1 MERTLIQDLPQ
12 RTGDRVCIQGWMHN
26 MRSFPDFSFLI
37 LRDRSGLQQ
46 VILDPG
52 AELEKLAGLQNESVL
67 RIEGTVVPEERS
79 PTGVDIR
86 EPSIDILSAVMEPGP
101 FELNKKVLKP
111 NLDIFLDH
119 AAYGLRHPLK
129 QATFRV
135 LSTLLGAYRDHLS
148 ANGFTEISTPKIVGS
163 ATEGGANVFRVDYFD
178 RSAYLA
184 QSPQL
189 YKQIMV
195 GVFERVFEIGHVF
208 RAEEHNTSRH
218 LNEYISL
225 DLEMGFIASQQDVMD
240 TLAGVLMAML
250 RTVAERNPREIE
262 SLKIDLPLGQ
272 PFPAIT
278 FREGQQLIL
287 DRHGEDRFHEPDLSP
302 QDERWLC
309 EWARETYGSDFLFV
323 THFPTSKR
331 PFYAFP
337 DPADPEYTESFDL
350 LFRGSE
356 LVTGGQ
362 RINDY
367 SQLLGSM
374 NARGVNPEPFSGF
387 LEAFKFGMP
396 PEGGFAI
403 GAERLLARLTGAEN
417 IRETTLFPRDVTRLT
432 P

>member
-1 MERTLIQDLPQ
+1 MVGEQ
-12 RTGDRVCIQGWMHN
+12 VCIEGWMHN
-26 MRSFPDFSFLI
+26 MRAFPDFSFVI
-37 LRDRSGLQQ
+37 LRDRTGQQQ
-46 VILDPG
+46 VIFEPG
-52 AELEKLAGLQNESVL
+52 QELEKLSGLQNETVL
-67 RIEGTVVPEERS
+67 RITGTVAAEERS
-79 PTGVDIR
+79 PTGVDVR
-86 EPSIDILSAVMEPGP
+86 GESIEVIAPVTETGP

-111 NLDIFLDH
+111 SLDVFLDH
-119 AAYGLRHPLK
+119 AGYGLRHPLK
-129 QATFRV
+129 AATFRV
-135 LSTLLGAYRDHLS
+135 MGTLLGAYRRHLTE
-148 ANGFTEISTPKIVGS
+148 NGFTEISTPKIVGS
-163 ATEGGANVFRVDYFD
+163 ATEGGANVFPVAYFD
-178 RSAYLA
+178 QTAYLA

-208 RAEEHNTSRH
+208 RAEAHNTSRH

-225 DLEMGFIASQQDVMD
+225 DLEMGFINSQHDVMD
-240 TLAGVLMAML
+240 TLSDVLTAMFEA
-250 RTVAERNPREIE
+250 VAEINPNEIE
-262 SLKIDLPLGQ
+262 LLKIQLPPGQ

-287 DRHGEDRFHEPDLSP
+287 DLHGEERFDEPDLSP

-309 EWARETYGSDFLFV
+309 EWSREKHGSDFLFV

-331 PFYAFP
+331 PFYAYP
-337 DPADPEYTESFDL
+337 DPADPTYSESFDL

-362 RINDY
+362 RISNY
-367 SQLLGSM
+367 AQLVSVM
-374 NARGVNPEPFSGF
+374 TERGIDPEPFSGF

>member
-1 MERTLIQDLPQ
+1 
-12 RTGDRVCIQGWMHN
+12 
-26 MRSFPDFSFLI
+26 
-37 LRDRSGLQQ
+37 
-46 VILDPG
+46 
-52 AELEKLAGLQNESVL
+52 
-67 RIEGTVVPEERS
+67 
-79 PTGVDIR
+79 
-86 EPSIDILSAVMEPGP
+86 
-101 FELNKKVLKP
+101 
-111 NLDIFLDH
+111 
-119 AAYGLRHPLK
+119 
-129 QATFRV
+129 
-135 LSTLLGAYRDHLS
+135 
-148 ANGFTEISTPKIVGS
+148 
-163 ATEGGANVFRVDYFD
+163 VDYFD

-218 LNEYISL
+218 LNEYTSL
-225 DLEMGFIASQQDVMD
+225 DLEMGFIDSQQDIMD
-240 TLAGVLMAML
+240 TLAYVLMAMIGA
-250 RTVAERNPREIE
+250 VVENHPAEVQA
-262 SLKIDLPLGQ
+262 LKIEAPEGHR
-272 PFPAIT
+272 FPQVT

-287 DRHGEDRFHEPDLSP
+287 DRHGEDRFAEPDLSP

-309 EWARETYGSDFLFV
+309 EWAREEHGSDFLFV

-331 PFYAFP
+331 PFYAYP

-356 LVTGGQ
+356 LVTGGR

-367 SQLLGSM
+367 AQLVDSM
-374 NARGVNPEPFSGF
+374 NRRGINPEPFSGF

-417 IRETTLFPRDVTRLT
+417 IRETVLFPRDVTRLT

>member
-1 MERTLIQDLPQ
+1 VERTLIQDLPHLV
-12 RTGDRVCIQGWMHN
+12 GERVHIQGWMHN
-26 MRSFPDFSFLI
+26 MRTFPDFSFLI
-37 LRDRSGLQQ
+37 LRDRTGLQQ
-46 VILDPG
+46 VILAPTD
-52 AELEKLAGLQNESVL
+52 LEILSGLQNESVL
-67 RIEGTVVPEERS
+67 SIEGTVVAEERS
-79 PTGVDIR
+79 PTGVDVR
-86 EPSIDILSAVMEPGP
+86 EPSIHVISAVTETGP

-135 LSTLLGAYRDHLS
+135 LSTILSAYREYLTS
-148 ANGFTEISTPKIVGS
+148 VGFTEISTPKIVGS
-163 ATEGGANVFRVDYFD
+163 ATEGGANVFKVEYFGG
-178 RSAYLA
+178 SAFLA

-225 DLEMGFIASQQDVMD
+225 DLEMGFIGTQQDVMD
-240 TLAGVLMAML
+240 TLAAALQHIFE
-250 RTVAERNPREIE
+250 TIAERNPREVE
-262 SLKIDLPLGQ
+262 ALKIDLPLGST
-272 PFPAIT
+272 FPRVT
-278 FREGQQLIL
+278 FREAQQIIL
-287 DRHGEDRFHEPDLSP
+287 DRHGENRFHEPDLSP
-302 QDERWLC
+302 QDERRLC
-309 EWARETYGSDFLFV
+309 EWSKETHASDFLFV

-331 PFYAFP
+331 PFYAYP
-337 DPADPEYTESFDL
+337 DPKDPEYTESFDL

-367 SQLLGSM
+367 DQLVASM
-374 NARGVNPEPFSGF
+374 NGRGIDHEPFGGF
-387 LEAFKFGMP
+387 MEAFKFGMP